1 MIAWDV
7 RTKGVYFMELSVY
20 QLLWILLPAIFAGF
34 IQSVTGFGSGIVLM
48 MFFPV
53 VFSVIQSAALSQIIV
68 LFLCILL
75 LYRYRK
81 SVNIKLILLPL
92 VIYFPIYFAALTF
105 AVNLRADFLKP
116 ILGISFLAMAIYLIF
131 FSGKFTIRAGVLSAF
146 ICSALAAIIDAF
158 FGIGGP
164 PIVLYFLATTKSK
177 EEYLGTLQAYFA
189 VAGAYGVT
197 VRILKGQIT
206 DSMIP
211 LIVGG
216 VLLLMIGIFLGNKL
230 VDRINA
236 ELMKK
241 LVYGFIGVVGII
253 TFITSITSFISM

>member
-1 MIAWDV
+1 M
-7 RTKGVYFMELSVY
+7 GLSVY
-20 QLLWILLPAIFAGF
+20 QLLWVLLPAILAGF
-34 IQSVTGFGSGIVLM
+34 IHSVTGFGAGIVLM
-48 MFFPV
+48 IFFPI
-53 VFSVIQSAALSQIIV
+53 VFSVVQSAALSQSIV

-92 VIYFPIYFAALTF
+92 VIYFPIYLAALTI
-105 AVNLRADFLKP
+105 AVNIQADFLKP
-116 ILGISFLAMAIYLIF
+116 ILGISFLGMAIYFIF
-131 FSGKFTIRAGVLSAF
+131 FSEKLTIQAGVLSAF
-146 ICSALAAIIDAF
+146 ICSALAAVIDAF

-164 PIVLYFLATTKSK
+164 PIVVYFLATTKSK

-189 VAGAYGVT
+189 VSGFYGVT

-216 VLLLMIGIFLGNKL
+216 VFLLMVGIFLGSKI

-236 ELMKK
+236 EMMKK
-241 LVYGFIGVVGII
+241 LVYGFIGIVGVL
-253 TFITSITSFISM
+253 TFITSSIGM